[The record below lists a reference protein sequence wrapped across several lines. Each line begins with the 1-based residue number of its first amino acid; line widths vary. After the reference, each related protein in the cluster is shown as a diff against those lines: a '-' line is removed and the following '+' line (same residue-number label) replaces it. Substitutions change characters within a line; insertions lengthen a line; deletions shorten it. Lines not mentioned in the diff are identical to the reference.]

1 MERRINKNK
10 TILLILTMTMILYVS
25 LISNKTVMAH
35 IDRKTVQA
43 KEIDENK
50 KLNNAEEYIKEKKE
64 IYNKQITMNVAE
76 YMNEKQAENIDFEI
90 GPETKAMLNGEE
102 NETPK
107 KSSSSIPLSRGGSVG
122 SPVTLALTFYTDT
135 HDENGGWGGYVANN
149 KKIAPGMVAS
159 GPQLKFGTE
168 IYIPSFGKNIA
179 GLEGRNL
186 FVVEDSM
193 LEKESYKTNGA
204 DYRIDIYVPRLPGED
219 DEPYKQRVNSYGRY
233 NVKAFISDN

>member
-1 MERRINKNK
+1 MNIKKNK
-10 TILLILTMTMILYVS
+10 QLTILIFLSLTMVIYLS
-25 LISNKTVMAH
+25 LATIKNKIHFIDKTVVH
-35 IDRKTVQA
+35 A
-43 KEIDENK
+43 KEVNNNE
-50 KLNNAEEYIKEKKE
+50 KLNEAEKFIKEKKE

-76 YMNEKQAENIDFEI
+76 YMNEKQAENLEIEI
-90 GPETKAMLNGEE
+90 GPETKEMLEGEKQ
-102 NETPK
+102 ETH
-107 KSSSSIPLSRGGSVG
+107 KSNSSIPLSRGGAVG
-122 SPVTLALTFYTDT
+122 SPVMLALTFYTDT

-159 GPQLKFGTE
+159 GPQLNFGTE

-219 DEPYKQRVNSYGRY
+219 DDTYKKRVNSYGRY
-233 NVKAFISDN
+233 NVQAFISNN

>member
-1 MERRINKNK
+1 MNIKKNK
-10 TILLILTMTMILYVS
+10 QLTILIFLSLTMMIYLS
-25 LISNKTVMAH
+25 LVTIKNKIHFIDKTVV
-35 IDRKTVQA
+35 RA
-43 KEIDENK
+43 KEVNNNE
-50 KLNNAEEYIKEKKE
+50 KLNEAEKFIKEKKE
-64 IYNKQITMNVAE
+64 IYNKQITMNVAD
-76 YMNEKQAENIDFEI
+76 YMNKKEAENIEIEI
-90 GPETKAMLNGEE
+90 GPETKEMLEGEKQE
-102 NETPK
+102 HH
-107 KSSSSIPLSRGGSVG
+107 KSNSSIPLSRGGAVG
-122 SPVTLALTFYTDT
+122 NPVMLALTFYTDT

-204 DYRIDIYVPRLPGED
+204 DYRIDIYVPRLPGEA
-219 DEPYKQRVNSYGRY
+219 DEQYKQRVNSYGRY
-233 NVKAFISDN
+233 NVQAFISDN